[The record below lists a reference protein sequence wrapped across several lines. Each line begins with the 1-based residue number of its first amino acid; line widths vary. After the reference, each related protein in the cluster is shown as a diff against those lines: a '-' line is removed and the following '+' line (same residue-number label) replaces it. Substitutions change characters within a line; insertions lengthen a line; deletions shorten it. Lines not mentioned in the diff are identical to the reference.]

1 MTILTIISIIA
12 NKQKHKEVFAMN
24 RKEEIIYATLE
35 LASESGMKGVSMS
48 QIADKVGIKAPSL
61 YNHFKSKDDI
71 IREMYGFLRQQAQ
84 NNSKQKTTDYAK
96 AFEKKS
102 LEEILMGSLSTYMG
116 IVSDKYMLQFFKV
129 LYSERSTSNTAA
141 AIMVEET
148 ERMIEKSRDLF
159 YALAVH
165 GKIKNENV
173 DTAAMTYA
181 LMIHSLID
189 YRMDKITAGQETS
202 FGDGKS
208 PVPQKM
214 IEFIRWFSKQ
224 NGM

>member
-1 MTILTIISIIA
+1 
-12 NKQKHKEVFAMN
+12 MN

-35 LASESGMKGVSMS
+35 LASANGLKSVSMS

-71 IREMYGFLRQQAQ
+71 IREMYSFLRQQAQ
-84 NNSKQKTTDYAK
+84 NNNNQKTSDYAK
-96 AFEKKS
+96 LFEKRN

-129 LYSERSTSNTAA
+129 LYSERSTSPTAA
-141 AIMVEET
+141 KIMVEET
-148 ERMIEKSRDLF
+148 ERMIAQSRDLF

-173 DTAAMTYA
+173 DTAATTYA
-181 LMIHSLID
+181 LTMHSLID
-189 YRMDKITAGQETS
+189 YRMDQITAGEETS

-208 PVPQKM
+208 PVPLKM
-214 IEFIRWFSKQ
+214 IGFIKWFSKQ
-224 NGM
+224 ISI

>member
-1 MTILTIISIIA
+1 MTVSIMT
-12 NKQKHKEVFAMN
+12 NEQKHWRFSLMN

-35 LASESGMKGVSMS
+35 LASANGLKCVSMS

-71 IREMYGFLRQQAQ
+71 IREMYSFLRQQAQ
-84 NNSKQKTTDYAK
+84 SNSNPSTSDYAK
-96 AFEKKS
+96 LFEKKS
-102 LEEILMGSLSTYMG
+102 VEEILMESLSTYMG

-129 LYSERSTSNTAA
+129 LYSERSTSPTAA
-141 AIMVEET
+141 KIMVEET
-148 ERMIEKSRDLF
+148 ERMITKSRDLF

-165 GKIKNENV
+165 GKIRNENV

-181 LMIHSLID
+181 LTMHSLID
-189 YRMDKITAGQETS
+189 YRMDKITAGEADS

-208 PVPQKM
+208 PVPLKM
-214 IEFIRWFSKQ
+214 IEFIKWFSKQ
-224 NGM
+224 ISI

>member
-1 MTILTIISIIA
+1 
-12 NKQKHKEVFAMN
+12 MN

-35 LASESGMKGVSMS
+35 LASECGMKGVSMS
-48 QIADKVGIKAPSL
+48 QIAEKVGIKAPSI

-84 NNSKQKTTDYAK
+84 SNNKPAALDYK
-96 AFEKKS
+96 KLFEKKTV
-102 LEEILMGSLSTYMG
+102 EEILMGSLSTYMG
-116 IVSDKYMLQFFKV
+116 IVSDKYMFHFFKV
-129 LYSERSTSNTAA
+129 LYSERSTSKTAA
-141 AIMVEET
+141 TIMVEET

-181 LMIHSLID
+181 LTIHSLID
-189 YRMDKITAGQETS
+189 YRMDQITAGLKTS

-208 PVPQKM
+208 PVPKKM
-214 IEFIRWFSKQ
+214 IEFIRWLSSEI
-224 NGM
+224 GI